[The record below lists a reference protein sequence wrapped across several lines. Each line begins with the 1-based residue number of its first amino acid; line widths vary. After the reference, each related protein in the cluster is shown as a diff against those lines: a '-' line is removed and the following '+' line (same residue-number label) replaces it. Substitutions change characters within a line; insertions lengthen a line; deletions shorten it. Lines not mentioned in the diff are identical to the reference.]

1 MISKQNDGSLWLS
14 VYIQPG
20 ASKSE
25 IVGPHGDSLK
35 IRIKAPPVE
44 GKANEALVEF
54 LSERLGISK
63 RSVQVVKG
71 ELLRNKVVRVENV
84 ELNVLKQKLNLG

>member
-1 MISKQNDGSLWLS
+1 MISKQKDGSLWLS

-35 IRIKAPPVE
+35 IRIQAPPVD
-44 GKANEALVEF
+44 GKANETLVEF
-54 LSERLGISK
+54 LAKILQVSK
-63 RSVQVVKG
+63 RAVQVVKG
-71 ELLRNKVVRVENV
+71 ETQRNKVVQILDTDLESAKKS
-84 ELNVLKQKLNLG
+84 LKI

>member
-1 MISKQNDGSLWLS
+1 MISKQKDGSLWLS

-25 IVGPHGDSLK
+25 IVGPHGESLK

-44 GKANEALVEF
+44 GKANETLIEF
-54 LSERLGISK
+54 LSDLLGVSK

-71 ELLRNKVVRVENV
+71 ELQRNKVVRVEGV
-84 ELNVLKQKLNLG
+84 SLEVLEKILSL

>member
-14 VYIQPG
+14 VYVQPG

-44 GKANEALVEF
+44 GKANEALQEF
-54 LSERLGISK
+54 LSQQLKISK
-63 RSVQVVKG
+63 RSIQVIKG
-71 ELLRNKVVRVENV
+71 ELQRNKVVRIEGVSLEDIKSV
-84 ELNVLKQKLNLG
+84 LNI